1 MWNKENVSMNLLR
14 ETAKRAL
21 TTYRTAT
28 SGLRLLPSFIIVGSA
43 RSGTTSLYNYLVQ
56 HPGIS
61 PALHKEIHFFDYN
74 YQRGFSW
81 YQGQFPALPYIYYI
95 QAIHGQTIITGEASP
110 YYLFHPYAPQRVAQ
124 LLPEI
129 KLIALLRNPIE
140 RAFSHYCWE
149 VDWGNEQLSFEDAL
163 EQEEKRM
170 QGAAPTLAYS
180 KSFPHLHFSY
190 ISRGQ
195 YAEQLERWFAC
206 FPQEQILII
215 KSEDMYNDPAAIFTQ
230 TLDFLHI
237 SSSTIEVGNCKLHFK
252 TDFKRYNGQKSPL
265 HKTMQPATRQLL
277 AERFQPDN
285 ERLYTLL
292 GRDFGWK

>member
-1 MWNKENVSMNLLR
+1 MNLLK
-14 ETAKRAL
+14 ETAKSAL
-21 TTYRTAT
+21 TAYRTVT
-28 SGLRLLPSFIIVGSA
+28 SRLRLLPNFIIIGSA
-43 RSGTTSLYNYLVQ
+43 RSGTTSLYNYLIQ
-56 HPGIS
+56 HPGIA
-61 PALHKEIHFFDYN
+61 PALHKEVHFFDYN

-81 YQGQFPALPYIYYI
+81 YRGQFPALPHMYYI
-95 QAIHGQTIITGEASP
+95 QTIRRQIIITGEASP
-110 YYLFHPYAPQRVAQ
+110 YYLFHPYVPQRVAQ
-124 LLPEI
+124 FLPEI

-149 VDWGNEQLSFEDAL
+149 VDWRNEHLSFEDAL
-163 EQEEKRM
+163 EQEEERM
-170 QGAAPTLAYS
+170 QGVIQTLAYG

-195 YAEQLERWFAC
+195 YAEQLERWFVC
-206 FPQEQILII
+206 FPREQILII
-215 KSEDMYNDPAAIFTQ
+215 KSEDMYNNPAAIFTQ

-237 SSSTIEVGNCKLHFK
+237 SSSTIEVGNFK
-252 TDFKRYNGQKSPL
+252 PEFKPYNGQKSSL
-265 HKTMQPATRQLL
+265 HKKMLPATRQLL